1 MCEALV
7 SAMSGVCV
15 NMYITC
21 GYRNRAVPPKIP
33 GPGSK
38 WKSVF
43 FYCSSA
49 YLHRF
54 SHRSTHF
61 LWVFLSLGGEC

>member
-1 MCEALV
+1 MILQT
-7 SAMSGVCV
+7 V
-15 NMYITC
+15 NFSDLLSVDFGFRVRTSQKCIFLFFSLFFIL
-21 GYRNRAVPPKIP
+21 N
-33 GPGSK
+33 
-38 WKSVF
+38 SVF